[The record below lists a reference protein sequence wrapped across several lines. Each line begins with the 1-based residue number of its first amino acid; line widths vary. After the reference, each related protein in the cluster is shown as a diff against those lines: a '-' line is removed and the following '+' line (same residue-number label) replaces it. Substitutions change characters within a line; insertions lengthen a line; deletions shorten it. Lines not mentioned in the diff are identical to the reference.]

1 MEVSEVKTLEFP
13 LVMKAARKDSV
24 IIGIKV
30 IISAAIINKIE
41 INMFTKGLNFLL
53 AFFDSSTIEEE
64 LFKDII
70 ITSK

>member
-1 MEVSEVKTLEFP
+1 MEVSEVKTLEFQ

-53 AFFDSSTIEEE
+53 AFFASSTIEEE